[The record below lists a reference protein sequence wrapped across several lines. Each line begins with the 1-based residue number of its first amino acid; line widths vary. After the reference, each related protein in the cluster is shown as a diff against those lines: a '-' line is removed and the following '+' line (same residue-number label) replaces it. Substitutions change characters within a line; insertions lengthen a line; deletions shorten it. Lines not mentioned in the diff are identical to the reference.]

1 MAIATHASDFALP
14 LRNWLSIGV
23 VSSMSCQEEPS
34 AKKQKTYNADG
45 PVEDD
50 KTAREKLR
58 EAGFDPDDVHKALS
72 DSERTSVVLGGW
84 CPHNITPMTHFALHG
99 DLPMCRYLHH
109 VRGASTLAPSD
120 EQKTTEG
127 DFWFPMYA
135 AVSRV
140 HLDVAKWLF
149 NNGAKADVGR
159 LNTMGSPF
167 GGCFTRDHI
176 YTFSRRGKIKGDLL
190 MKTDLAKWF
199 ILNGA
204 MELGG
209 RSDRSVAVA
218 CFTGLRKP
226 SYEWP
231 GRDGVKAFLLDWC
244 DDVLRRDAAFHT
256 FLLGTL
262 PIPEYS
268 VDALKYFCSKKVG
281 SDECA
286 SYLIDGAISIGKGQ
300 AVWDDLVRKPAL
312 NSCLASLPGV
322 TERIA
327 SYVGA
332 GMTKKKL
339 ERVRQFREI
348 LPTIMVRDICRPPRI
363 DHNDSD
369 YDY

>member
-1 MAIATHASDFALP
+1 
-14 LRNWLSIGV
+14 
-23 VSSMSCQEEPS
+23 MSLQEEPL
-34 AKKQKTYNADG
+34 AKRQKTHEADG

-50 KTAREKLR
+50 ETAREKLQ
-58 EAGFDPDDVHKALS
+58 EAAGFDPDDVHTATS
-72 DSERTSVVLGGW
+72 DSERPRMEPFCW
-84 CPHNITPMTHFALHG
+84 RNITPMTHFAYYG
-99 DLPMCRYLHH
+99 DLPMCRYLYH

-127 DFWFPMYA
+127 AGFWFPMHA
-135 AVSRV
+135 AVYQIR
-140 HLDVAKWLF
+140 LDTAKWLF
-149 NNGAKADVGR
+149 NNGAKADARR
-159 LNTMGSPF
+159 LSRMGSPF
-167 GGCFTRDHI
+167 GGCFTKDYI
-176 YTFSRRGKIKGDLL
+176 CAFSRREKIKGDLL

-204 MELGG
+204 MERGG
-209 RSDRSVAVA
+209 RTDRSIAVT
-218 CFTGLRKP
+218 CFTGLTNP
-226 SYEWP
+226 TYAWP

-244 DDVLRRDAAFHT
+244 DDVLRQDAAFQT

-281 SDECA
+281 SDKCA

-327 SYVGA
+327 SFVGA
-332 GMTKKKL
+332 AMTKKKL

-348 LPTIMVRDICRPPRI
+348 LSTILIGEIHRFPQAD
-363 DHNDSD
+363 DSDDSDSD
-369 YDY
+369 Y